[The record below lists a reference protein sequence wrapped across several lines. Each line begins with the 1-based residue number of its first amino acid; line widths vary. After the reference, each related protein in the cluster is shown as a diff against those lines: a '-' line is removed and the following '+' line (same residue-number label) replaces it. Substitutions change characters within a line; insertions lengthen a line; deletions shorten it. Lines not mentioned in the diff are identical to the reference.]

1 MIPEEKEP
9 LDELTRE
16 IRKVILDNRKFLG
29 RIMDEDLEVEEE
41 DEITADDL
49 IEL

>member
-1 MIPEEKEP
+1 MEMEKND

-16 IRKVILDNRKFLG
+16 IRKIISDNRKFLA
-29 RIMDEDLEVEEE
+29 RVMDDDYEPDEDVDEENGVS
-41 DEITADDL
+41 